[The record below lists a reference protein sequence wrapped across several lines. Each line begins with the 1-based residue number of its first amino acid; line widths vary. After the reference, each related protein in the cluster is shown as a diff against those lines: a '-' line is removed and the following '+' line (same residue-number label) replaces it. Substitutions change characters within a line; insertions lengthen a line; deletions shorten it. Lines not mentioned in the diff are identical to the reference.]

1 MGTEMK
7 RALLVS
13 ALMVSCSTFAASH
26 HSDQWAG
33 FYAGGNLGYGS
44 GHNQDVGNSD
54 SWGDSIGGVV
64 GGIQVGHNWQFDNN
78 IVLGVAA
85 NLNLSDIGDDF
96 KNSEHNQYDPY
107 DGSADIKQNGSID
120 LLMGYAFDRFL
131 PYVKAGVTIAK
142 EDFTMGCHTGNTSI
156 TDGCNH
162 QFNSSASNISTGLN
176 VGAGFQYRVTDN
188 LSAGLEYT
196 YVDLGTSSVY
206 MGDPNYPDYGAR
218 NFNTAYST
226 TTLNVNY
233 LF

>member
-1 MGTEMK
+1 MK

-13 ALMVSCSTFAASH
+13 ALMVSCSTFAASNH
-26 HSDQWAG
+26 LDQWTG
-33 FYAGGNLGYGS
+33 FYVGGNLGYGS
-44 GHNQDVGNSD
+44 GHSRDEGNSN
-54 SWGDSIGGVV
+54 SWGDSIDGVV

-85 NLNLSDIGDDF
+85 NLNLSDMGDAF

-107 DGSADIKQNGSID
+107 NGSVNIKLNGSVD
-120 LLMGYAFDRFL
+120 MLMGYAFDRFL

-142 EDFTMGCHTGNTSI
+142 EDFSMGCHAGNASKTN
-156 TDGCNH
+156 GCD
-162 QFNSSASNISTGLN
+162 QEFNSSTSNIAAGLN
-176 VGAGFQYRVTDN
+176 VGAGIQYRVTDN

-206 MGDPNYPDYGAR
+206 MDDPNYPTYGAR
-218 NFNTAYST
+218 DFNTSYST